1 METNTAKN
9 FALQLGSLIALYASL
24 SALLMVTFGVINIA
38 YPDPASGYWEYDSAQ
53 SGIRFGIALL
63 VVFFPTYL
71 VLTRLVNEI
80 RRKET
85 GAYLA
90 LTKWVVYLSIL
101 VGSLVLLGDF
111 VSVILSYL
119 NGEITIRFILKALAV
134 AVAVVSAVY
143 YYYQDAKG
151 HWNTHEGTSKLFAVG
166 ATAVVVL
173 VLALGFTNSDTPTK
187 VREMKIDSQ
196 QISDLSE
203 MQYRI
208 EDHYNLNNA
217 LPKEIATVFIGAPAP
232 KAVEGRAS
240 YEYKIVDGD
249 TYELCATFAYPS
261 QNTGATVSEPVAVV
275 EGNMKNPYNNWDHA
289 AGKTCFERTIV
300 KNPLTAPAEKMIVQ

>member
-24 SALLMVTFGVINIA
+24 SSLLVVTFGVINII
-38 YPDPASGYWEYDSAQ
+38 YPDVAAGYWEYDSTQ
-53 SGIRFGIALL
+53 SSIRFGIAMLL
-63 VVFFPTYL
+63 VFFPTYL
-71 VLTRLVNEI
+71 FLTRLVNEI

-111 VSVILSYL
+111 VTVILAYL

-151 HWNTHEGTSKLFAVG
+151 HWNTHEGTSKLFALG

-173 VLALGFTNSDTPTK
+173 VLILGFSNSDTPTK
-187 VREMKIDSQ
+187 VREMKIDNQ
-196 QISDLSE
+196 QVSDLSD

-208 EDHYNLNNA
+208 EDHYRINNA
-217 LPKEIATVFIGAPAP
+217 LPKDVATVYVGVPAP
-232 KAVEGRAS
+232 KAAEGKAS
-240 YEYKIVDGD
+240 YEYKVVDTD

-261 QNTGATVSEPVAVV
+261 QNTGAGMSQPSPAFDEL
-275 EGNMKNPYNNWDHA
+275 KNPYNNWDHGA
-289 AGKTCFERTIV
+289 SKTCFERTII
-300 KNPLTAPAEKMIVQ
+300 KNPTTLPAEKMIIQ